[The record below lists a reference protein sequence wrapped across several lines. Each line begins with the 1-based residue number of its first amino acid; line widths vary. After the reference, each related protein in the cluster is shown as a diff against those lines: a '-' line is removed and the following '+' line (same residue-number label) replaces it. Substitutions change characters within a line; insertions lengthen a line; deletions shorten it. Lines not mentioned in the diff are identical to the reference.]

1 MENYHLPFKTGMDW
15 LRGAC
20 VVVKRAPATV
30 FGILGCY
37 VLALFVANLPSEL
50 LGLSWLGA
58 ILSSLVTP
66 FGALAFAA
74 CGRELARGCPP
85 TLFSCFG
92 EGWNDMETRNKLVLL
107 GLIYG
112 LCVIVIGLIVSLLTS
127 GDIAQWKNAQGQ
139 IDPQSVLSHI
149 PWLGFIVG
157 AVLYAMLL
165 GITCFSPML
174 IAWKKQPIG
183 KAFFFSLVVC
193 FRNIGAIV
201 CLGLLLFLLAS
212 GGAVAFGALG
222 DLGDLGQI
230 LVILWA
236 LFVTG
241 LSYSA
246 LYPMWR
252 SIFESE
258 VPPLR

>member
-74 CGRELARGCPP
+74 CGRELARNSRP

-92 EGWNDMETRNKLVLL
+92 EGWNDMDTRNKLILL

-174 IAWKKQPIG
+174 IAWK
-183 KAFFFSLVVC
+183 
-193 FRNIGAIV
+193 
-201 CLGLLLFLLAS
+201 
-212 GGAVAFGALG
+212 
-222 DLGDLGQI
+222 
-230 LVILWA
+230 
-236 LFVTG
+236 
-241 LSYSA
+241 
-246 LYPMWR
+246 
-252 SIFESE
+252 
-258 VPPLR
+258 

>member
-1 MENYHLPFKTGMDW
+1 MEE
-15 LRGAC
+15 C
-20 VVVKRAPATV
+20 
-30 FGILGCY
+30 
-37 VLALFVANLPSEL
+37 S
-50 LGLSWLGA
+50 
-58 ILSSLVTP
+58 
-66 FGALAFAA
+66 
-74 CGRELARGCPP
+74 
-85 TLFSCFG
+85 
-92 EGWNDMETRNKLVLL
+92 
-107 GLIYG
+107 
-112 LCVIVIGLIVSLLTS
+112 
-127 GDIAQWKNAQGQ
+127 GQ

-174 IAWKKQPIG
+174 IAWKNSLSAKPSSS
-183 KAFFFSLVVC
+183 AFVVC

-222 DLGDLGQI
+222 DLGQI
-230 LVILWA
+230 PVILWA

-241 LSYSA
+241 LSYSS

>member
-157 AVLYAMLL
+157 AVLYADRKSTRLNSSHR
-165 GITCFSPML
+165 T
-174 IAWKKQPIG
+174 
-183 KAFFFSLVVC
+183 
-193 FRNIGAIV
+193 
-201 CLGLLLFLLAS
+201 
-212 GGAVAFGALG
+212 
-222 DLGDLGQI
+222 
-230 LVILWA
+230 
-236 LFVTG
+236 
-241 LSYSA
+241 
-246 LYPMWR
+246 
-252 SIFESE
+252 
-258 VPPLR
+258 

>member
-85 TLFSCFG
+85 TVFSCFG

-165 GITCFSPML
+165 GITCFLPAKNNPSAKL
-174 IAWKKQPIG
+174 
-183 KAFFFSLVVC
+183 SS
-193 FRNIGAIV
+193 
-201 CLGLLLFLLAS
+201 LAS
-212 GGAVAFGALG
+212 WFASETSVR
-222 DLGDLGQI
+222 
-230 LVILWA
+230 
-236 LFVTG
+236 
-241 LSYSA
+241 LSASACCSSCWLPAAQLPSA
-246 LYPMWR
+246 L
-252 SIFESE
+252 
-258 VPPLR
+258 

>member
-74 CGRELARGCPP
+74 CGRELARNSRP

-92 EGWNDMETRNKLVLL
+92 EGWNDMDTRNKLILL

-139 IDPQSVLSHI
+139 IDPQSVLNHI

-174 IAWKKQPIG
+174 IAWKN
-183 KAFFFSLVVC
+183 SLS
-193 FRNIGAIV
+193 AKP
-201 CLGLLLFLLAS
+201 S
-212 GGAVAFGALG
+212 
-222 DLGDLGQI
+222 
-230 LVILWA
+230 
-236 LFVTG
+236 
-241 LSYSA
+241 SSA
-246 LYPMWR
+246 LW
-252 SIFESE
+252 SVSE
-258 VPPLR
+258 ISAPLPASVCCFFCWLPAEQLPSAPWAI

>member
-1 MENYHLPFKTGMDW
+1 MDW

-74 CGRELARGCPP
+74 CGRELARNSRP

-92 EGWNDMETRNKLVLL
+92 EGWNDMDTRNKLILL

-157 AVLYAMLL
+157 GRPIRHAVGHHMLL
-165 GITCFSPML
+165 SD
-174 IAWKKQPIG
+174 
-183 KAFFFSLVVC
+183 VD
-193 FRNIGAIV
+193 
-201 CLGLLLFLLAS
+201 CLEKTAYRQSLLLQPCGLFQKYRRHCLPRSAAFSAGFRRSSCIRRLGRSRTDPGHPVGTLCHRTFLQLS
-212 GGAVAFGALG
+212 LSDVAF
-222 DLGDLGQI
+222 DI
-230 LVILWA
+230 RV
-236 LFVTG
+236 
-241 LSYSA
+241 
-246 LYPMWR
+246 
-252 SIFESE
+252 
-258 VPPLR
+258 

>member
-1 MENYHLPFKTGMDW
+1 MIRRISNVFLNFAANPRLKIYLGSKTYLIW
-15 LRGAC
+15 KIITFLL
-20 VVVKRAPATV
+20 KREWTGCEAHVLLSNVRPPTV

-37 VLALFVANLPSEL
+37 VLAYSSANLPSEL
-50 LGLSWLGA
+50 LSLSWLGA

-157 AVLYAMLL
+157 AVLYA
-165 GITCFSPML
+165 CCWASH
-174 IAWKKQPIG
+174 A
-183 KAFFFSLVVC
+183 SLRC
-193 FRNIGAIV
+193 
-201 CLGLLLFLLAS
+201 
-212 GGAVAFGALG
+212 
-222 DLGDLGQI
+222 
-230 LVILWA
+230 
-236 LFVTG
+236 
-241 LSYSA
+241 
-246 LYPMWR
+246 
-252 SIFESE
+252 
-258 VPPLR
+258 

>member
-74 CGRELARGCPP
+74 CGRELARNSRP

-92 EGWNDMETRNKLVLL
+92 EGWNDMDTRNKLILL

-127 GDIAQWKNAQGQ
+127 GDTHSGR
-139 IDPQSVLSHI
+139 
-149 PWLGFIVG
+149 
-157 AVLYAMLL
+157 MLRAK
-165 GITCFSPML
+165 L
-174 IAWKKQPIG
+174 I
-183 KAFFFSLVVC
+183 L
-193 FRNIGAIV
+193 R
-201 CLGLLLFLLAS
+201 AS
-212 GGAVAFGALG
+212 
-222 DLGDLGQI
+222 
-230 LVILWA
+230 
-236 LFVTG
+236 
-241 LSYSA
+241 
-246 LYPMWR
+246 
-252 SIFESE
+252 
-258 VPPLR
+258 

>member
-74 CGRELARGCPP
+74 CGRELARNSRP

-92 EGWNDMETRNKLVLL
+92 EGWNDMDTRNKLILL

-174 IAWKKQPIG
+174 IAWEKTAYRQ
-183 KAFFFSLVVC
+183 S
-193 FRNIGAIV
+193 
-201 CLGLLLFLLAS
+201 LLLQPCGLFQKYRRHCLPRSAAFSAGFRRSSCLRRLGRSRTDPGHPVGTLCHRTFLQLS
-212 GGAVAFGALG
+212 LSDVAF
-222 DLGDLGQI
+222 DI
-230 LVILWA
+230 RV
-236 LFVTG
+236 
-241 LSYSA
+241 
-246 LYPMWR
+246 
-252 SIFESE
+252 
-258 VPPLR
+258 

>member
-74 CGRELARGCPP
+74 CGRELARGSRP

-92 EGWNDMETRNKLVLL
+92 EGWND
-107 GLIYG
+107 
-112 LCVIVIGLIVSLLTS
+112 
-127 GDIAQWKNAQGQ
+127 
-139 IDPQSVLSHI
+139 I

-222 DLGDLGQI
+222 DLGQI

>member
-74 CGRELARGCPP
+74 CGRELARNSRP

-92 EGWNDMETRNKLVLL
+92 EGWNDMDTRNKLILL
-107 GLIYG
+107 GLI
-112 LCVIVIGLIVSLLTS
+112 
-127 GDIAQWKNAQGQ
+127 
-139 IDPQSVLSHI
+139 
-149 PWLGFIVG
+149 
-157 AVLYAMLL
+157 
-165 GITCFSPML
+165 
-174 IAWKKQPIG
+174 
-183 KAFFFSLVVC
+183 
-193 FRNIGAIV
+193 
-201 CLGLLLFLLAS
+201 
-212 GGAVAFGALG
+212 
-222 DLGDLGQI
+222 
-230 LVILWA
+230 
-236 LFVTG
+236 
-241 LSYSA
+241 
-246 LYPMWR
+246 
-252 SIFESE
+252 
-258 VPPLR
+258 

>member
-50 LGLSWLGA
+50 LSLSWLGA

-66 FGALAFAA
+66 FGA
-74 CGRELARGCPP
+74 
-85 TLFSCFG
+85 
-92 EGWNDMETRNKLVLL
+92 LL

-222 DLGDLGQI
+222 DLGQI